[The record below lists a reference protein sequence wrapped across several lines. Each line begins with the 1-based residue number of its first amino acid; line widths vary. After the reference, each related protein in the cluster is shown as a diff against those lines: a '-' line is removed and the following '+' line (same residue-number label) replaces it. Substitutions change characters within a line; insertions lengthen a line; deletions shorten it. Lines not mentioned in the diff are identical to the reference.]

1 MEISL
6 SETPSVS
13 VPDIDS
19 AASASSVLQVHGKA
33 DAQDAALG
41 SRKAEN
47 TSQGSLEEASSKR
60 QPLNLSE
67 KCSGKANDFSS
78 FSFLKK
84 LWEIVESNHFQSIWW
99 ADDGN
104 SIVIEETFFK
114 REVLARRGCLQI
126 FNISNM
132 KTFIRQLH
140 LHRFFIIEGDLPRSA
155 SRAKFQADEAA
166 VSTSS
171 KFLYYYNP
179 YFRRD
184 YPHLLRRFKRSTG
197 IKKRAPGAFSLDL
210 DLKEGHLSR
219 SPLKKQSGP
228 AASVSVGTELPSS
241 IQDAAPASPAASLYH
256 VASSIPNGPFP
267 PGLGPD
273 TGAAGDGIGHQHNL
287 YFRKYR
293 C

>member
-171 KFLYYYNP
+171 KVY
-179 YFRRD
+179 
-184 YPHLLRRFKRSTG
+184 
-197 IKKRAPGAFSLDL
+197 
-210 DLKEGHLSR
+210 
-219 SPLKKQSGP
+219 SPP
-228 AASVSVGTELPSS
+228 MIPLPM
-241 IQDAAPASPAASLYH
+241 
-256 VASSIPNGPFP
+256 
-267 PGLGPD
+267 
-273 TGAAGDGIGHQHNL
+273 
-287 YFRKYR
+287 KYSWD
-293 C
+293 